1 MTRQHISAAMVL
13 GSLVFLAGL
22 TITAQDRSAVAVPD
36 GLAFS
41 DFKGYDAWQ
50 TIAPSYTE
58 DGVKSIVGNPAMIN
72 AYQSGFGNGKA
83 VPDGAMMAKIEW
95 ATRRNTASPYT
106 VTVPAELKSV
116 AFMIKDAKRFPAS
129 GGWGYAQFK
138 YDPAA
143 KTFTPNGTGSACG
156 YTCHTRVKD
165 HDYVFTEYGR
175 R

>member
-1 MTRQHISAAMVL
+1 MTRQYTTVALVL
-13 GSLVFLAGL
+13 GASVFLGVL
-22 TITAQDRSAVAVPD
+22 TIAAQDRSAVAIPD

-50 TIAPSYTE
+50 TIAPSYTD
-58 DGVKSIVGNPAMIN
+58 DGVKAIVGNPVMIR
-72 AYQSGFGNGKA
+72 AYQAGFGNGTP

-95 ATRRNTASPYT
+95 STRRNTVSPYP
-106 VTVPAELKSV
+106 VTVPGELKSV

-156 YTCHTRVKD
+156 YACHTRVKD